1 MHRNSKFTRGTH
13 FINATYLSCA
23 KTGTDRTQWTDKKSN
38 LEAVSQMKWMF
49 MCEGSGEGVAKWK
62 EVKCS
67 STNGPS
73 SMSMA
78 SSSASDASPL
88 PFSAFTRRVKVSM
101 AWEMSVFSRAAN
113 ILLGSMFPS
122 CEDTSPLLDPFSVEL
137 SSSLVDS
144 FNNVSVIN
152 TSKE

>member
-1 MHRNSKFTRGTH
+1 MPISKTLLSKG
-13 FINATYLSCA
+13 TYLSCA
-23 KTGTDRTQWTDKKSN
+23 KVGTDRTQWTDKNSN

-49 MCEGSGEGVAKWK
+49 MCDGSGEGVAKWK

-67 STNGPS
+67 STNGPAEAP

-88 PFSAFTRRVKVSM
+88 PFSALTRLVKVSI

-113 ILLGSMFPS
+113 MLLGSMFPI

-137 SSSLVDS
+137 SSSLVEDS
-144 FNNVSVIN
+144 LSNVSVK
-152 TSKE
+152 SKS